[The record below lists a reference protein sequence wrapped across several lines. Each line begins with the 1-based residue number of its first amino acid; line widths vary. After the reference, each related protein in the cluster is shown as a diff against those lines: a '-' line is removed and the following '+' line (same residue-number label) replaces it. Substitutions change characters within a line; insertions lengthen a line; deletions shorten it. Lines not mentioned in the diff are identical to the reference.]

1 MSKIRPVIVTL
12 GAVEGSDVA
21 AFEGAVLPALSG
33 EPQLRDGAVDVRVG
47 DFPVGVP
54 LTSPILLMRLLVEYQ
69 DRPLPN
75 HLFAAL
81 HANLR
86 RQIPKDRFQRNES
99 HLERW
104 ALMHYALDTLHKR
117 WEQEEAQRWCA
128 QQLRRRG
135 RPASAA
141 TVLRSYRLIEKEQR
155 ALGRGRPRTYRPRTF
170 FKKP

>member
-81 HANLR
+81 HVTPPDSK
-86 RQIPKDRFQRNES
+86 RQIPKKRES
-99 HLERW
+99 S
-104 ALMHYALDTLHKR
+104 
-117 WEQEEAQRWCA
+117 
-128 QQLRRRG
+128 G
-135 RPASAA
+135 
-141 TVLRSYRLIEKEQR
+141 
-155 ALGRGRPRTYRPRTF
+155 ALGADALRARYLA
-170 FKKP
+170 